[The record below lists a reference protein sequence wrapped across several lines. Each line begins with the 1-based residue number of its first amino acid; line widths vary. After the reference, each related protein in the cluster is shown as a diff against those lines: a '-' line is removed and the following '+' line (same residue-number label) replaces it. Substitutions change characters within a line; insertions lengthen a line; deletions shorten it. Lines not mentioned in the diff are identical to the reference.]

1 MPKPGRK
8 RKPAPVTLPGAHGR
22 IVEMVHM
29 QDPFEKPGVTAPV
42 MRAVNHSPLD
52 YLLARGRLHGAS
64 ETAEDGQAR
73 HIAGTRLQGLYERA
87 GGSGAG
93 AIDYSKIRVDVS
105 MRYSGTPAYQAEALH
120 ELAAIRK
127 AVGQADYGMLHAI
140 CCEQVPFM
148 AWVNSQW
155 PAAGRGTRLE
165 AYEKLRL
172 GLDSL
177 IRYFG
182 VAVGRQSAI
191 RAEVIHISPIE
202 ENMT

>member
-8 RKPAPVTLPGAHGR
+8 RKPAPVTLPGAQGR
-22 IVEMVHM
+22 IVETVMLD
-29 QDPFEKPGVTAPV
+29 DPFEAPGVKAPV

-87 GGSGAG
+87 GGRGAG
-93 AIDYSKIRVDVS
+93 AIDYSAIRVDVS
-105 MRYSGTPAYQAEALH
+105 FRYGGTPESQAIALS
-120 ELAAIRK
+120 ELGAIQRQL
-127 AVGQADYGMLHAI
+127 GADDYRMLHAI

-148 AWVNSQW
+148 VWCNAQW
-155 PAAGRGTRLE
+155 PQAGRQTRLE

-202 ENMT
+202 ENMA

>member
-8 RKPAPVTLPGAHGR
+8 RKPAPVTLPGAQGR

-93 AIDYSKIRVDVS
+93 AIDYGKIRVDTSIIYCGSAQSQVDALSELAVIRKKIGNFNYRMLHSICGEQVS
-105 MRYSGTPAYQAEALH
+105 FSVWVEREWPGAGRRTRLDAYQILRDGLDAL
-120 ELAAIRK
+120 
-127 AVGQADYGMLHAI
+127 MLH
-140 CCEQVPFM
+140 
-148 AWVNSQW
+148 
-155 PAAGRGTRLE
+155 
-165 AYEKLRL
+165 
-172 GLDSL
+172 
-177 IRYFG
+177 FG
-182 VAVGRQSAI
+182 VAVGSKSGIKAWVKSEQVV
-191 RAEVIHISPIE
+191 ET
-202 ENMT
+202 N